1 MLWLMYDSLG
11 VGDGKGQNFS
21 EFNYGYIF
29 WKEKVQIKSEIQYDF
44 YFIYPPN
51 NRFWSLEIL
60 SEMVSISG
68 LVKYLTKSLPEY
80 SKEKGVVYLNGIV
93 LW

>member
-1 MLWLMYDSLG
+1 MYDSLG

-51 NRFWSLEIL
+51 NRF
-60 SEMVSISG
+60 
-68 LVKYLTKSLPEY
+68 
-80 SKEKGVVYLNGIV
+80 
-93 LW
+93 